1 MEEKS
6 KERKDF
12 EDRVGLVLYVA
23 FTVITIIALFCV
35 AIFGYKY
42 GIYGEKGCVYG
53 RSASMGLYDFM
64 MVFFA
69 RSDSVV

>member
-35 AIFGYKY
+35 EEPSPVSPCALF
-42 GIYGEKGCVYG
+42 EKK
-53 RSASMGLYDFM
+53 LQ
-64 MVFFA
+64 
-69 RSDSVV
+69 